1 MQAFNR
7 KGGGAGGQ
15 VGGPLVPP
23 PLSGGGVSLRGH
35 LYPSPSPLTIEAAA
49 S

>member
-15 VGGPLVPP
+15 VGAPLYEGTEKVPP
-23 PLSGGGVSLRGH
+23 APF
-35 LYPSPSPLTIEAAA
+35 
-49 S
+49 

>member
-1 MQAFNR
+1 MQTFNR

-23 PLSGGGVSLRGH
+23 PLSGGRIAKGPPVSEPL
-35 LYPSPSPLTIEAAA
+35 PLTIEAAA